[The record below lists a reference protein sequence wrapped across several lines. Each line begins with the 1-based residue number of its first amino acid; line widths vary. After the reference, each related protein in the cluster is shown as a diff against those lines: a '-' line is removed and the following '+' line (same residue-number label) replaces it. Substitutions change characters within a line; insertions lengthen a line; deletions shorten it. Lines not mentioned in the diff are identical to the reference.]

1 MKVWMLVLGLFLTVN
16 LVADRGVRVVSTE
29 IETEPR
35 VALVIGNKDYTSMG
49 SLKNPLND
57 ARDMSRILKKKGFD
71 VIALENASQ
80 LEMEQAITKFSNKI
94 SSGKGVGLFYY
105 AGHGVEVN
113 GINYLIPSNANIPSI
128 DFVKSKTVSVESLLS
143 AMERAK
149 NRFNILILDACR
161 SNPFGRGGG
170 GLASI
175 NNVTG
180 IFVAYATAPGK
191 IAQDGEGRNGLF
203 TEYLKKYINKEGLK
217 IEEVFKEVGREV
229 QKKSNRGQTPWT
241 SSSVYGDFYFTLPKA
256 ELLSAETQEAS
267 YKVASS
273 SSSSSSHKSVV
284 SQTPR
289 TTSSVNSVTVEG
301 KMYQNQPFNK
311 EYTWQEAKEYCEN
324 LTLDGYSDWK
334 LPSRNKLRKLTSDSG
349 IDNIDGETYYI
360 NKAFIKNILVN
371 NWFWTTSEK
380 GSSSAWGLYFQGGLD
395 FWYNKSS
402 SGLALCMR

>member
-1 MKVWMLVLGLFLTVN
+1 MKVWMFVLGVFLSIN
-16 LVADRGVRVVSTE
+16 AVADRGVRVISKE

-35 VALVIGNKDYTSMG
+35 VALVIGNKDYTSMS

-57 ARDMSRILKKKGFD
+57 ARDMSKILREKGFE

-80 LEMEQAITKFSNKI
+80 LEMEQAITKFSRKI

-105 AGHGVEVN
+105 AGHGVEVH
-113 GINYLIPSNANIPSI
+113 GVNYLIPSNANIPSI

-143 AMERAK
+143 AMERAN

-203 TEYLKKYINKEGLK
+203 TEYLKQYINQEGLK

-229 QKKSNRGQTPWT
+229 QQKSNRGQTPWT

-256 ELLSAETQEAS
+256 EVTSTTPAS
-267 YKVASS
+267 YKVASLS
-273 SSSSSSHKSVV
+273 KERVV
-284 SQTPR
+284 SKAPP
-289 TTSSVNSVTVEG
+289 TSTKNSVLVEG
-301 KMYQNQPFNK
+301 RMYQNQPFTK

-334 LPSRNKLRKLTSDSG
+334 LPSRNKLRKLTSNTG
-349 IDNIDGETYYI
+349 ADNLEGETYII
-360 NKAFIKNILVN
+360 NEKFIKNILAY
-371 NWFWTTSEK
+371 NWFWTASEK
-380 GSSSAWGLYFQGGLD
+380 GNSHAWGLYFQGGLD
-395 FWYNKSS
+395 LWYSKSS

>member
-1 MKVWMLVLGLFLTVN
+1 MKVWMFVLGVFLSVN
-16 LVADRGVRVVSTE
+16 AVADRGVRVISKE

-35 VALVIGNKDYTSMG
+35 VALVIGNKDYTSMS

-57 ARDMSRILKKKGFD
+57 ARDMSKILREKGFE

-80 LEMEQAITKFSNKI
+80 LEMEQAITKFSRKI

-143 AMERAK
+143 AMERAN

-203 TEYLKKYINKEGLK
+203 TEYLKQYINQEGLK

-229 QKKSNRGQTPWT
+229 QQKSNRGQTPWT

-256 ELLSAETQEAS
+256 QATSTTPAS
-267 YKVASS
+267 YKVASLS
-273 SSSSSSHKSVV
+273 KERTV
-284 SQTPR
+284 SKAPA
-289 TTSSVNSVTVEG
+289 TSTQNSVLVEG
-301 KMYQNQPFNK
+301 RMYQNQPFTK
-311 EYTWQEAKEYCEN
+311 EYTWQEAKEYCKN
-324 LTLDGYSDWK
+324 LTLDGYSDWE
-334 LPSRNKLRKLTSDSG
+334 LPSRNKLRKLTSDTSV
-349 IDNIDGETYYI
+349 DNIDGETYFI
-360 NKAFIKNILVN
+360 NKAFIKNISVY
-371 NWFWTTSEK
+371 NWFWTSSEK
-380 GSSSAWGLYFQGGLD
+380 GSSRAWGLYFQGGLD
-395 FWYNKSS
+395 FWYSKSS
-402 SGLALCMR
+402 TGLALCMR